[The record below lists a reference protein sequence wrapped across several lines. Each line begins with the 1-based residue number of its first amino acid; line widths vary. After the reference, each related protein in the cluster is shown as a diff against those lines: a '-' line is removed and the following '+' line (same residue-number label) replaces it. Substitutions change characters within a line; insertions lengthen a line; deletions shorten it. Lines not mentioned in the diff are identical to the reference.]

1 MKKRAINII
10 SLFSPTSPSWA
21 INPNL
26 AGQFSK
32 KSKRTSQLKS
42 NNFIFLTKE
51 TIAMDKKF
59 ELIKKHFDK
68 PLYEA
73 ISYTNMSRTEI
84 KEILKENG
92 INRWPYHGFRKMK
105 PTKSEDAPFKCF
117 KLDQP
122 SLAPQTTPQSKIEKQ
137 LPSFKDLIESIEK
150 TDKLLTQNQETKEN
164 K

>member
-1 MKKRAINII
+1 MKYNGNYILRLCPI
-10 SLFSPTSPSWA
+10 SPGWA
-21 INPNL
+21 INSKQT
-26 AGQFSK
+26 GQISK
-32 KSKRTSQLKS
+32 KSKRTSQLKAD
-42 NNFIFLTKE
+42 NFIFLQKE
-51 TIAMDKKF
+51 TITMDYKF

-84 KEILKENG
+84 KEILKANG

-122 SLAPQTTPQSKIEKQ
+122 SFTPQSVPQKLKLKNEKQ

-150 TDKLLTQNQETKEN
+150 TDNQETNEN